1 MEMRAPDYVL
11 AMTSIADTDEG
22 FDRLACAMEEI
33 DRALTLTGD
42 EEDRAVGAALAE
54 SSAGYAKK
62 AQCRKAPETN
72 EGIKKELALP
82 RCSLPMFEA
91 CEMKSEL
98 VPLGQAAGRIATDF
112 VILYPPDAPLIVPGE
127 EFNMDLVQAIL
138 SYRERGFQI
147 IGADDN
153 RVLCVIT

>member
-33 DRALTLTGD
+33 DRALTLTDD
-42 EEDRAVGAALAE
+42 EERAEGAVGAG
-54 SSAGYAKK
+54 S
-62 AQCRKAPETN
+62 
-72 EGIKKELALP
+72 ALP
-82 RCSLPMFEA
+82 ACKIPLFEA

-98 VPLGQAAGRIATDF
+98 VPLEQAAGRIAADF

-127 EFNMDLVQAIL
+127 EFNMDLIQTIL

-153 RVLCVIT
+153 RVLCAEI

>member
-1 MEMRAPDYVL
+1 
-11 AMTSIADTDEG
+11 
-22 FDRLACAMEEI
+22 
-33 DRALTLTGD
+33 
-42 EEDRAVGAALAE
+42 
-54 SSAGYAKK
+54 
-62 AQCRKAPETN
+62 
-72 EGIKKELALP
+72 
-82 RCSLPMFEA
+82 MFEA